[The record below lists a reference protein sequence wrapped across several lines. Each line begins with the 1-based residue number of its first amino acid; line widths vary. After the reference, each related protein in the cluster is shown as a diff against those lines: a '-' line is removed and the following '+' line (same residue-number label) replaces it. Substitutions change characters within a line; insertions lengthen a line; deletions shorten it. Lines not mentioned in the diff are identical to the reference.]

1 MDPFSSLISQLPVP
15 RKTAPH
21 RDETIEVEYTV
32 TRTYRPRG
40 KTLAMIRAL
49 RASATPMTNAELG
62 AAIGVE
68 TKQVSS
74 LLATPLRIGLVTVNT
89 SITEPLKWEA
99 V

>member
-21 RDETIEVEYTV
+21 CDETIEVEYTV
-32 TRTYRPRG
+32 TRIYRPRG

-49 RASATPMTNAELG
+49 RSSASPMTSAELG
-62 AAIGVE
+62 AACGVE
-68 TKQVSS
+68 PKQVPS
-74 LLATPLRIGLVTVNT
+74 LLAMPLRLDIVTLDY
-89 SITEPLKWEA
+89 SELPMKWEA